1 MIHYQNTE
9 NITAIQRQNIED
21 AWVRSWHKLS
31 ELNGVI
37 LLLGSFIHLLA
48 VAISTELFL
57 SAYFMMRKDV

>member
-31 ELNGVI
+31 D
-37 LLLGSFIHLLA
+37 HLLA